1 MFCEERSD
9 SLSLSFGFVERS
21 DRLLLWSE
29 ATVYYYFCGFV
40 LFLLWFCGAK
50 RSIHR
55 SLGFVERSD
64 VLFLLCFCGAKR
76 PLYIFPRFCGVK
88 RPVVFVLILVWFY
101 YHKERSCGFK
111 VFICI

>member
-9 SLSLSFGFVERS
+9 SLSLTLGFVECS

-76 PLYIFPRFCGVK
+76 PFIIDHSVLWSETTGCFC
-88 RPVVFVLILVWFY
+88 FDFSLVLL
-101 YHKERSCGFK
+101 S
-111 VFICI
+111 